1 MDFLQGVRDVEH
13 LFIVNPTAGKR
24 DITPEIQRFLSDNP
38 QLSARMH
45 RTKAP
50 GEATV
55 YLRRYLA
62 SRPEPIRLYACGGD
76 GTLNEVVNGAV
87 GFPQASVGCY
97 PCGSGNDFVK
107 YYGGAGP
114 FLDLKGLVDG
124 REVPVDLIQ
133 AGERYAINACHFGFD
148 TAVAA
153 AIGRYKRFPLLQGRG
168 AYLAAVARAFL
179 FSMRSR
185 CALTCDGEVFHEGNF
200 LLCTIANGSHV
211 GGAYRCAPR
220 SRDDDGQLEVCLVD
234 PVSRWKFLRLM
245 GAYQRGEHLDDP
257 RFSSCIHYRRARSMR
272 LSASDGFAL
281 SLDGEV
287 VSGQDFSIRVLPQAL
302 RFILPRSLST
312 SMA

>member
-1 MDFLQGVRDVEH
+1 MEH
-13 LFIVNPTAGKR
+13 LFIVNPAAGKR
-24 DITPEIQRFLSDNP
+24 DVTSEIQRFLSDNP
-38 QLSARMH
+38 QLPARIH
-45 RTKAP
+45 RTLAP

-55 YLRRYLA
+55 YLRKYLA

-76 GTLNEVVNGAV
+76 GTLNEVVNGAA

-114 FLDLKGLVDG
+114 FLDLAGLVQG
-124 REVPVDLIQ
+124 EAAPVDLIQ
-133 AGERYAINACHFGFD
+133 AGERYAVNACHFGFD
-148 TAVAA
+148 TAVAS
-153 AIGRYKRFPLLQGRG
+153 AIGRYKRYPLIRGRG

-179 FSMRSR
+179 FAMRSR
-185 CALTCDGEVFHEGNF
+185 CALTCDGRAFHEGDF

-220 SRDDDGQLEVCLVD
+220 SKDDDGLLEVCLVG

-245 GAYQRGEHLDDP
+245 GAYQRGEHLDNP
-257 RFSSCIHYRRARSMR
+257 RFSGYIHYCQAREIH
-272 LSASDGFAL
+272 LSASGGFSL

-287 VSGQDFSIRVLPQAL
+287 ISGGGFSIRVIPGGL
-302 RFILPRSLST
+302 RFILPKALSAPMP
-312 SMA
+312 SPS